1 MTKLLGTDDYEVK
14 WATGYPLH
22 GTQTDAAF
30 YRDDESYICSVSRN
44 GFSVDIYCD
53 GDMKIVN
60 RWYYDTEDTR
70 DSCGGPS
77 FLHSHAFRK

>member
-1 MTKLLGTDDYEVK
+1 MEVVVRCNTAFILSDK
-14 WATGYPLH
+14 K
-22 GTQTDAAF
+22 DASGNRIIAGIIPNISCV
-30 YRDDESYICSVSRN
+30 EEL
-44 GFSVDIYCD
+44 
-53 GDMKIVN
+53 DMKIVN